1 MYLLEFTS
9 VCSARLER
17 LTRLRIL
24 LLVYHSGSSASTRNR
39 YVSVA
44 GLHCAAATSGEISLN
59 QVKIDTHSAATA
71 NRTGAVMSRAP
82 VRYRDGSMADMST
95 LRVAAQPIR
104 LCCSACGLPCS
115 AAYPLVINLHC
126 GRRNAPLLATVGR
139 IRLSSMKHSTAL
151 CRR

>member
-1 MYLLEFTS
+1 MCY
-9 VCSARLER
+9 ARLER
-17 LTRLRIL
+17 LTQLRML
-24 LLVYHSGSSASTRNR
+24 LLVYHSGASASTSYR

-59 QVKIDTHSAATA
+59 QVKIDTHSAATV
-71 NRTGAVMSRAP
+71 NRTGVVMSRAP
-82 VRYRDGSMADMST
+82 VRYRDGSMADVST
-95 LRVAAQPIR
+95 PLRSATQPIC
-104 LCCSACGLPCS
+104 LCRSAACGLPCS